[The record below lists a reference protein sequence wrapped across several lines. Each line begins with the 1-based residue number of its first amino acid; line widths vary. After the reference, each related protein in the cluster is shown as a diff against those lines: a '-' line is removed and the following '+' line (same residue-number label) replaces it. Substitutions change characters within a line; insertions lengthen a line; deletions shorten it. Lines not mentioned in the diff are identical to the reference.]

1 MSVEECQPETVDAF
15 ENCQSKG
22 KTMRTLE
29 EVIKVMDHVEF
40 CCTNCKL
47 QFDCDEVE
55 CFLKDALHYLQEYR
69 ERKENYEDA
78 SERHHAA
85 YRILEARM
93 KWKAAKLFED
103 DNPPLTWDE
112 LKVMTEKPVWVEDNI
127 ETPEDITKY
136 WAIMWRIEKAEGD
149 EYALLSDFYYEKS
162 QYGKDWK
169 AYRKERE

>member
-1 MSVEECQPETVDAF
+1 
-15 ENCQSKG
+15 
-22 KTMRTLE
+22 MRTLE
-29 EVIKVMDHVEF
+29 EVIDKLIECHTRWCRWSETSDIVER
-40 CCTNCKL
+40 
-47 QFDCDEVE
+47 DAVE
-55 CFLKDALHYLQEYR
+55 EAINYLKEYR

-78 SERHHAA
+78 TERHHAA

-112 LKVMTEKPVWVEDNI
+112 LKAMTEKPVWVEDNI